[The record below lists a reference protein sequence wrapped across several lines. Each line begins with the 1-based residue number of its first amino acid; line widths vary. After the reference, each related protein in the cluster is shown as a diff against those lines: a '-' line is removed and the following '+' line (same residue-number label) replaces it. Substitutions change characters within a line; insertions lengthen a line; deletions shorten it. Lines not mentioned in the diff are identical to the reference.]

1 MFSLFKRFKEGLKR
15 TANGA
20 LGKLAGLFSKKID
33 PSDIALIEETLIE
46 ADFGY
51 ETVCEIIDAIKSE
64 YKRDSQLQGRRA
76 AEIGAEVLARILEGS
91 DGSLAKSA
99 DSNPSVVCLVG
110 STARGKPRPPQSSQ
124 KFSKPT
130 EA

>member
-76 AEIGAEVLARILEGS
+76 AEIGAEVLGAHTRRFGRLGS
-91 DGSLAKSA
+91 QRVPIQTRLSFAS
-99 DSNPSVVCLVG
+99 
-110 STARGKPRPPQSSQ
+110 
-124 KFSKPT
+124 
-130 EA
+130 

>member
-76 AEIGAEVLARILEGS
+76 AQGSCIFDEMARRKRLEALCVRRQVRKDCGS
-91 DGSLAKSA
+91 VGMRARKVAVACRAFAKGG
-99 DSNPSVVCLVG
+99 V
-110 STARGKPRPPQSSQ
+110 
-124 KFSKPT
+124 
-130 EA
+130 

>member
-64 YKRDSQLQGRRA
+64 YP
-76 AEIGAEVLARILEGS
+76 EIPAYETYDELYDAIRKVIEG
-91 DGSLAKSA
+91 
-99 DSNPSVVCLVG
+99 
-110 STARGKPRPPQSSQ
+110 
-124 KFSKPT
+124 
-130 EA
+130 

>member
-64 YKRDSQLQGRRA
+64 YKRDRQLQGAAPRKSERKCLRA
-76 AEIGAEVLARILEGS
+76 YLKVR
-91 DGSLAKSA
+91 
-99 DSNPSVVCLVG
+99 
-110 STARGKPRPPQSSQ
+110 TARSQ
-124 KFSKPT
+124 RVPIQTRLSFAS
-130 EA
+130 